1 MKRLRDARGVLFLIA
16 GVVFLLDRL
25 SKLWV
30 VHNVRYG
37 GGISIIPK
45 VLRISHV
52 RNNGAAFSL
61 FSNAATPQRVRIGL
75 IIFSIFA
82 IGLMAVLVWRMGK
95 RLTMSALAFALVLG
109 GALGNLYDRAREGE
123 VVDFI
128 EVTIVNYH
136 YPDFNLA
143 DSSIVIGGIL
153 IFLDSL
159 RPSENIQEAELPEV
173 TAK

>member
-1 MKRLRDARGVLFLIA
+1 VKRLRDARGVLFLIA
-16 GVVFLLDRL
+16 GLVLLVDRL
-25 SKLWV
+25 SKMWV
-30 VHNVRYG
+30 VKHVRYG
-37 GGISIIPK
+37 GGITIIPK
-45 VLRISHV
+45 FLRISDV

-75 IIFSIFA
+75 IIFSLFA
-82 IGLMAVLVWRMGK
+82 IALMAVLVWRTGK
-95 RLTMSALAFALVLG
+95 RFKLSALAFALVLG

-143 DSSIVIGGIL
+143 DSAIVIGGVL
-153 IFLDSL
+153 IFFDSL
-159 RPSENIQEAELPEV
+159 RPSETIREAELPEV
-173 TAK
+173 ASE

>member
-25 SKLWV
+25 TKMWV
-30 VHNVRYG
+30 VKNIRYG
-37 GGISIIPK
+37 GGISIIPN

-75 IIFSIFA
+75 IIFSFFA
-82 IGLMAVLVWRMGK
+82 IALMSVLVWRMGK
-95 RLTMSALAFALVLG
+95 RFTLSALAFALVLG

-128 EVTIVNYH
+128 EVTIVHYH

-143 DSSIVIGGIL
+143 DSAIVVGGIL

-159 RPSENIQEAELPEV
+159 RPSETIREAELPEV
-173 TAK
+173 AAE